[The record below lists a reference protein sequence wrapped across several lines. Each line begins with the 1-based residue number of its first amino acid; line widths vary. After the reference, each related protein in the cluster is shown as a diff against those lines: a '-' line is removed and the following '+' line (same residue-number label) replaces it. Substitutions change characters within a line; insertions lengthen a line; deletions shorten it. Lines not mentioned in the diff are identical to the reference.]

1 MDLPD
6 PGIQLVSPALQEDS
20 LPTELSGK
28 PPESEGTVQFEKKMC
43 ILLSDEI
50 TLDINYIYLV
60 DGIVELSYVLTDFL
74 LAEATSVGELLRS
87 LAAQCKESACSAG
100 DAGNMGSIPGSG
112 RSPGGGHVNPLQYSC
127 QEDST
132 GRGVWWAIVQRI
144 AKRRMRLSTPT
155 IIVNSFIS
163 PCISVN
169 FDSHILMLCC

>member
-1 MDLPD
+1 M
-6 PGIQLVSPALQEDS
+6 SPTLQADS
-20 LPTELSGK
+20 LPTEPSGK
-28 PPESEGTVQFEKKMC
+28 PSESEGTVQFEKKMY

-50 TLDINYIYLV
+50 TLDISSIYLV
-60 DGIVELSYVLTDFL
+60 DGIVELSYVLADFL
-74 LAEATSVGELLRS
+74 PAEAISVGELLRS

-132 GRGVWWAIVQRI
+132 GRGVWWAIVHGI
-144 AKRRMRLSTPT
+144 AKRRTRLSTST

-169 FDSHILMLCC
+169 FDSHILMLSC

>member
-6 PGIQLVSPALQEDS
+6 PGIQLVSPALQADS

-28 PPESEGTVQFEKKMC
+28 TPESEGTVQLEKKMC

-60 DGIVELSYVLTDFL
+60 DGIAELSYVLTDFL
-74 LAEATSVGELLRS
+74 PAEAISVRKLLRS
-87 LAAQCKESACSAG
+87 LAAQCKESACSAE

-112 RSPGGGHVNPLQYSC
+112 RSPGRGHVNPLEYSR

-132 GRGVWWAIVQRI
+132 GRRVWWA
-144 AKRRMRLSTPT
+144 M
-155 IIVNSFIS
+155 
-163 PCISVN
+163 
-169 FDSHILMLCC
+169 